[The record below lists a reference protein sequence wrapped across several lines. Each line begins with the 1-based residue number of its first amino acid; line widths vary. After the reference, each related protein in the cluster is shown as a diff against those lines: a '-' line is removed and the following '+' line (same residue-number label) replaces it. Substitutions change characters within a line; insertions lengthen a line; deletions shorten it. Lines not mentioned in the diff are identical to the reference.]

1 MFGQIFVKR
10 LKLAIRNKQDIF
22 WTLLFPIL
30 LSTLFFVTFG
40 GIYKTYSS
48 EAIETAVV
56 FETEN
61 EEIKNNITNFL
72 ENLMMDDHKMLNI
85 TYTDYTTAEGLLK
98 DDEKVNGIISVRDNG
113 KLELALYSNGV
124 LSTIQE
130 NIVTVYNQNVDLIEK
145 TAKEHPEKLADVLQG
160 VYDRISYI
168 KAHDMAGENKDPF
181 LNYFYNLIAMATLFA
196 SFSSLRIGNSCQ
208 ANMSSIGARTNAS
221 PVSRSTFQIASLL
234 ATYLVQTA
242 VTLIGLTYMI
252 FILRIE
258 FGGDIPMIYVT
269 TAIAT
274 LVGTALGFFAG
285 NIGSM
290 AVDKKESILVAISLT
305 GCALS
310 GLMYG
315 DMKVIIAEK
324 MPIINKINPAAVI
337 SDSYYCLNMFGTN
350 GRYAETIIYMLGIS
364 IVLIGLG
371 LIMGRRNHYDSI

>member
-124 LSTIQE
+124 RSTIQE

-221 PVSRSTFQIASLL
+221 PVSRSTFQVASLL

-252 FILRIE
+252 FILGIE

-364 IVLIGLG
+364 IVLVGLG

>member
-10 LKLAIRNKQDIF
+10 LKLATRNKQNIF

-30 LSTLFFVTFG
+30 LSTLFYVTFG
-40 GIYKTYSS
+40 DIYNQYSS

-72 ENLMMDDHKMLNI
+72 ENLKMNDHKMLNI
-85 TYTDYTTAEGLLK
+85 TYTDYETAEDLLK
-98 DDEKVNGIISVRDNG
+98 DNEKVNGIISVRDNG

-130 NIVTVYNQNVDLIEK
+130 NIVTVYNQNVNLIEK
-145 TAKEHPEKLADVLQG
+145 TAKEHPEKLAGVLQG
-160 VYDRISYI
+160 IYDRISYI
-168 KAHDMAGENKDPF
+168 KTHDMAGDNKDPF
-181 LNYFYNLIAMATLFA
+181 ISYFYNLIAMAALFA
-196 SFSSLRIGNSCQ
+196 SFSSLRIGDSCQ

-221 PVSRSTFQIASLL
+221 PVSRSIFQIASLL
-234 ATYLVQTA
+234 ATYVVQTA

-258 FGGDIPMIYVT
+258 FGGNIPMIYAT
-269 TAIAT
+269 TAIAS

-290 AVDKKESILVAISLT
+290 AVEKKESILVAISLT

-350 GRYAETIIYMLGIS
+350 SRYAETVIYMLGIS

>member
-10 LKLAIRNKQDIF
+10 LKLAIRNKQDLF

-130 NIVTVYNQNVDLIEK
+130 NIVTVYNQNADLIEK

-221 PVSRSTFQIASLL
+221 PVSRSTFQVASLL

-364 IVLIGLG
+364 IVLIVLG

>member
-10 LKLAIRNKQDIF
+10 LKLAIRNKQDLF

-124 LSTIQE
+124 RSTIQE

-221 PVSRSTFQIASLL
+221 PVSRSTFQVASLL

-252 FILRIE
+252 FILGIE

-364 IVLIGLG
+364 IVLVGLG

>member
-10 LKLAIRNKQDIF
+10 LKLAIRNKQDLF

-98 DDEKVNGIISVRDNG
+98 DDEKVNGIISVGDNG

-290 AVDKKESILVAISLT
+290 AVEKKESILVAISLT

-364 IVLIGLG
+364 IVLVGLG

>member
-10 LKLAIRNKQDIF
+10 LKLAIRNKQDLF

-124 LSTIQE
+124 RSTIQE

-364 IVLIGLG
+364 IVLIVLG

>member
-10 LKLAIRNKQDIF
+10 LKLAIRNKQDLF

-221 PVSRSTFQIASLL
+221 PVSRSTFQVASLL

-252 FILRIE
+252 FILGIE

-290 AVDKKESILVAISLT
+290 AVEKKESILVAISLT

-364 IVLIGLG
+364 IVLVGLG

>member
-10 LKLAIRNKQDIF
+10 LKLAIRNKQDLF

-113 KLELALYSNGV
+113 KLELALYSNG
-124 LSTIQE
+124 LRSTIQE

-168 KAHDMAGENKDPF
+168 KAHDMAGENKDSF

-242 VTLIGLTYMI
+242 VTFIGLTYMI

-364 IVLIGLG
+364 IVLVGLG

>member
-10 LKLAIRNKQDIF
+10 LKLAIRNKQNIF

-48 EAIETAVV
+48 QAIETAVV

-124 LSTIQE
+124 RSTIQE

-221 PVSRSTFQIASLL
+221 PVSRSTFQVASLL

-252 FILRIE
+252 FILGIE

-364 IVLIGLG
+364 IVLIVLG

>member
-10 LKLAIRNKQDIF
+10 LKLAIRNKQDLF

-124 LSTIQE
+124 RSTIQE

-242 VTLIGLTYMI
+242 VTFIGLTYMI

-364 IVLIGLG
+364 IVLVGLG

>member
-337 SDSYYCLNMFGTN
+337 SDSYYCLNMLGTN

-364 IVLIGLG
+364 IVLVGLG